1 MKRKFSS
8 LIFLALVTVSAQAQ
22 SSSPDP
28 GNFFEKWAARTTA
41 TQAKQPGWIVP
52 LVTTTTGLIQIA
64 RFDATRQIAP
74 ARTDTWNLDN
84 SKGFN
89 FVPWAN
95 TELVVDLPPYIEHN
109 SKAKD
114 GAGDLSFLGKY
125 RFFSGNETHG
135 NYTFSGWALAT
146 IPTGS
151 YSNGSHDA
159 TVQPNL
165 GGGKGFGRF
174 DVQTTLGATLPL
186 GNKTYKTAGRPI
198 LWNTV
203 AQYHLRKYFWP
214 ELESNATY
222 YKGGTNDGRVQEFL
236 TPGLMIGKIKLRP
249 SDPKSRLGFVTG
261 AGFQIATSQFHSY
274 NHELCVTGRMVF

>member
-1 MKRKFSS
+1 MKITLTS
-8 LIFLALVTVSAQAQ
+8 LLLAFVAINSHAQTNA
-22 SSSPDP
+22 S
-28 GNFFEKWAARTTA
+28 GINGFFHNWAARTTA

-74 ARTDTWNLDN
+74 TGTDTWNFGN

-89 FVPWAN
+89 LVPWAN
-95 TELVVDLPPYIEHN
+95 TELVVNLPSYIEHN
-109 SKAKD
+109 TQAKD
-114 GAGDLSFLGKY
+114 GAADLSFTGKY
-125 RFFSGNETHG
+125 RFLTGNEQHG
-135 NYTFSGWALAT
+135 NYTFTGFVVAT

-159 TVQPNL
+159 TLQPNL
-165 GGGKGFGRF
+165 GGGKGYGRF

-186 GNKTYKTAGRPI
+186 GNTTYKTAGRPI

-203 AQYHLRKYFWP
+203 AQYHVGKYFWP

-222 YKGGTNDGRVQEFL
+222 YKGGTSDGKVQEFL
-236 TPGLMIGKIKLRP
+236 TPGVVIGKIKLQP
-249 SDPKSRLGFVTG
+249 HDPKSRLSVVTG
-261 AGFQIATSQFHSY
+261 AGIQIATSHFHPY
-274 NHELCVTGRMVF
+274 NHELCVTGRFVF